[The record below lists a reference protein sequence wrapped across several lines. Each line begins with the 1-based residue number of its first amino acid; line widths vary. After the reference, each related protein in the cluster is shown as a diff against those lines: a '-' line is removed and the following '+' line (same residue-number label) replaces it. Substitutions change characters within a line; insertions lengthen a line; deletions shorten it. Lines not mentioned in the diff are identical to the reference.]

1 INLLEAPLLATIL
14 AFIIKYKSA
23 PGGKEYIFRFNDNF
37 PAFLLMSIIVAL
49 FMGLTVSAEEII
61 RDRKILKRESFLNL
75 SWNSYLVSKLSIL
88 FLISAIQTLTFV
100 IIGNLILEIHGMTLA
115 FWFVLFTTSCFA
127 NVLGLNISS
136 AFNSAVTVY
145 VMIPLLLIPQMILS
159 GLLFS
164 FDKLNNLISTKGK
177 VPFVADM
184 MASRWAYEALA
195 THQFINNDYENRFYD
210 FHKNEAKADFKAAY
224 LTNELKKANSYA
236 LQNFESKNDSI
247 KKMVASRLQ
256 ILVDNLKDEPFKS
269 GADKIDFNREW
280 IAENYT
286 KIMGGLIDQYLEEYK
301 KNYQKIYNENV
312 DVIEKKIT
320 WIEKRGEN
328 INYLK
333 NRYYNE
339 SLADL
344 VKNINSGQRIMEYN
358 GKLIQQINPIFQDP
372 QPNHLADYRTA
383 FFLPA
388 KNFMGSTL
396 STYWFNTLVIW
407 LMAVFFY
414 VCLYFEWLKKLV
426 ESLSKVDILSK
437 AVISFKRK

>member
-1 INLLEAPLLATIL
+1 
-14 AFIIKYKSA
+14 
-23 PGGKEYIFRFNDNF
+23 
-37 PAFLLMSIIVAL
+37 
-49 FMGLTVSAEEII
+49 
-61 RDRKILKRESFLNL
+61 
-75 SWNSYLVSKLSIL
+75 
-88 FLISAIQTLTFV
+88 
-100 IIGNLILEIHGMTLA
+100 MTLA

-280 IAENYT
+280 IAEN
-286 KIMGGLIDQYLEEYK
+286 
-301 KNYQKIYNENV
+301 
-312 DVIEKKIT
+312 
-320 WIEKRGEN
+320 
-328 INYLK
+328 
-333 NRYYNE
+333 
-339 SLADL
+339 
-344 VKNINSGQRIMEYN
+344 
-358 GKLIQQINPIFQDP
+358 
-372 QPNHLADYRTA
+372 
-383 FFLPA
+383 
-388 KNFMGSTL
+388 
-396 STYWFNTLVIW
+396 
-407 LMAVFFY
+407 
-414 VCLYFEWLKKLV
+414 
-426 ESLSKVDILSK
+426 
-437 AVISFKRK
+437 